1 MHNNYNHYTT
11 NNFDTNGIAVSTQLV
26 RYDKPLYAVIGCGIA
41 EVHGMIIAVTASRDG
56 KGSETLNTYRIPL
69 MGRELEPCEPRSMDD
84 ELFILPE
91 DKSVKNY
98 TFKTYLNQLVPTNE
112 CSVEEAVEEL
122 QRYKF
127 VPFIQDEGIVVEVC
141 DYDNEIRAV
150 SSWFDLPLKKE
161 GKDWLKPSN
170 LVGLCAIMK
179 YLDKPMKFVP
189 FHGDNEVESKLA
201 AELARLVDAFS
212 KYGFCKAKTRN
223 VENDGIYTY
232 SRELGKIEM
241 SREEF
246 IRKFPDGVYSMIEP

>member
-1 MHNNYNHYTT
+1 MHNNHNHYTT
-11 NNFDTNGIAVSTQLV
+11 NNFGTNGIAVSTQLV

-56 KGSETLNTYRIPL
+56 KGSEKLNTYRIPL

-84 ELFILPE
+84 DLFILPE
-91 DKSVKNY
+91 NKSIKNY
-98 TFKTYLNQLVPTNE
+98 IFNTYLNQLVPTNE
-112 CSVEEAVEEL
+112 CSTEEAVDEL

-127 VPFIQDEGIVVEVC
+127 VPFVQEDEIFVEVC
-141 DYDNEIRAV
+141 DYDNEIRFV

-170 LVGLCAIMK
+170 LVGLCAIKK
-179 YLDKPMKFVP
+179 YLGKPMKFVT
-189 FHGDNEVESKLA
+189 FHENNGEESKLA
-201 AELARLVDAFS
+201 TELARLVDAFS
-212 KYGFCKAKTRN
+212 KYGFCKAKTKN

-246 IRKFPDGVYSMIEP
+246 IRKFPDEVYSLIEP